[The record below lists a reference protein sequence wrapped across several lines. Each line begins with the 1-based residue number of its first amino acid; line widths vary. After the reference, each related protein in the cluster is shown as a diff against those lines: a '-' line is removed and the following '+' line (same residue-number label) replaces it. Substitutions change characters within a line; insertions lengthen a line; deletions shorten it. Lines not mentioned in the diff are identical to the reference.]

1 TLQEVFAD
9 CQTKSEMITLFLAM
23 LELIKLHQITV
34 EQDSN
39 FSQVILRKEEK

>member
-1 TLQEVFAD
+1 
-9 CQTKSEMITLFLAM
+9 